1 MNKILLFFIGLM
13 SGVLLI
19 LLVGVV
25 GYYLLK
31 DKYEIVS
38 TSKVVQTKTENV
50 VEQETPQTFDFV
62 GSYVS
67 ATLPTDW
74 SIVEHKDGAG
84 TTMLVT
90 GPSYTGLT
98 ALEVLNASSQSV
110 FKLSAAYGIGGS
122 DQCSTYA
129 KFSDFNQADYS
140 ALNIQN
146 VTNYQTVITLV
157 DVSSEAF
164 TKFDFL
170 GLNVR
175 RIGTTLYWDKVSGNE
190 YFETAS
196 CGLDPS
202 FPSITSLNFFVDG
215 NAQTGYQWK
224 VVGTPSNEDLLKLDS
239 VLGSLKVI

>member
-1 MNKILLFFIGLM
+1 MNKVLLFFIGLM
-13 SGVLLI
+13 SGILFI
-19 LLVGVV
+19 LLVCVV

-38 TSKVVQTKTENV
+38 TSKSVQTKSEDV
-50 VEQETPQTFDFV
+50 VEQKVPQTFDYV

-67 ATLPTDW
+67 ATLPNDW

-110 FKLSAAYGIGGS
+110 FKLTAAYGIGGS

-140 ALNIQN
+140 ELNIQN
-146 VTNYQTVITLV
+146 VSNYQTVITLV
-157 DVSSEAF
+157 DVSAENF

-175 RIGTTLYWDKVSGNE
+175 RIGTTLYWDKISGNE
-190 YFETAS
+190 YFEPAS

-202 FPSITSLNFFVDG
+202 FPSFTSLNFFVDG

-224 VVGTPSNEDLLKLDS
+224 IVGTPSSEDLLKLDA
-239 VLGSLKVI
+239 VLDSIAII